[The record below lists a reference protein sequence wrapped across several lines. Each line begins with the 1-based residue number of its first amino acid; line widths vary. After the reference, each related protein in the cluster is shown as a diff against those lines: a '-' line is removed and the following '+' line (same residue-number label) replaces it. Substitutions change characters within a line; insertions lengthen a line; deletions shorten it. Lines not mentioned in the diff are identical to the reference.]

1 MSRPLRAALRAASLV
16 AFVTLVAIVSAAPDS
31 HAQESPDAV
40 RARVETTIEAARVRL
55 HVPGVSVAVAVDG
68 KIAWARGFG
77 VKRADGA
84 DPVDA
89 DTLFQAASIS
99 KPVAASAAL
108 RLVDEGKLALDR
120 PVNELLTSWQLPDSK
135 VAKAEQVTLRR
146 LLCHGAG
153 LSVHGFAGYLAHQE
167 VPQLQD
173 VLEGAKPANSAP
185 IVIEIPPGTKMQYS
199 GGGYC
204 VVQQLVLDATGESF
218 PQVMRRLVLQ
228 PLAME
233 QSSYEQP
240 LPAARR
246 KQAALG
252 HREIPVKPVAGDGFA
267 TYPEMAAAGLWTTPS
282 DLCRF
287 ALAIQ
292 DVLAGRRTD
301 FLKPESAREMVTPQV
316 SGEIGLG
323 LFLQGK
329 GPLAKDGSAGPS
341 LYFGHD
347 GANEGF
353 RCILLACR
361 EARLAVAVMTNS
373 DGGSPLGNEIVT
385 LVKTEYGWPTE
396 PHQ

>member
-1 MSRPLRAALRAASLV
+1 MHRSNRAALLFASF
-16 AFVTLVAIVSAAPDS
+16 ATIVSVVPDLR
-31 HAQESPDAV
+31 AQESPDPV
-40 RARVETTIEAARVRL
+40 RARVETAIEAARVRL
-55 HVPGVSVAVAVDG
+55 HIPGVSVAVAVDG

-77 VKRADGA
+77 VKRADAG

-108 RLVDEGKLALDR
+108 RLVDDGKLALDR

-153 LSVHGFAGYLAHQE
+153 LTVHGFAGYLSHEE
-167 VPQLQD
+167 VPQLLD
-173 VLEGAKPANSAP
+173 VLEGAKPANSSP
-185 IVIEIPPGTKMQYS
+185 IVIELPPGKQMQYS

-204 VVQQLVLDATGESF
+204 IVQQLVLDATGESF
-218 PQVMRRLVLQ
+218 PAVMKRLVLE
-228 PLAME
+228 PLGMQ

-240 LPAARR
+240 LPQARR

-252 HREIPVKPVAGDGFA
+252 HREVPVRPVRGDGFA
-267 TYPEMAAAGLWTTPS
+267 TYPEMAAAGLWTTSS

-292 DVLAGRRTD
+292 EVLAGRRTD
-301 FLKPESAREMVTPQV
+301 FLKLETARAMVTPQV
-316 SGEIGLG
+316 AENIGLG

-329 GPLAKDGSAGPS
+329 GPVAKDGSAGPS
-341 LYFGHD
+341 LFFGHD

-353 RCILLACR
+353 RCNLLACR
-361 EARLAVAVMTNS
+361 EERLAVAVMTNS
-373 DGGSPLGNEIVT
+373 DGGSPLASEIVT
-385 LVKTEYGWPTE
+385 LVQKEYGWPTE
-396 PHQ
+396 AHQ